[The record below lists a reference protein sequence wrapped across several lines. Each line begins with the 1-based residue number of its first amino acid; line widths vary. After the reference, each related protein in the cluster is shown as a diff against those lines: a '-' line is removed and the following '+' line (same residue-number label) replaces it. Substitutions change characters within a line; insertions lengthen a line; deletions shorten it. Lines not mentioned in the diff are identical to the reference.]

1 MFDKTTLLQH
11 IENRQRTAAEQSQ
24 RVSEGLQKDARYLL
38 PRGNKPS
45 KFQGEVEAGE
55 EMVGST
61 SRDIDIKPVTRA
73 PDKEIPGVGKTPR
86 EVGRRASGIIAR
98 NAAKS
103 GSNLNVRSAGTL
115 NNPTLGTKQRVGEV
129 HSTEAVPFNAGGHKE
144 QKASNHIRNAVGEL
158 KGLMPG
164 SDEHKSL
171 SNKIDA
177 MKRTREQR
185 AAIIDPRQRVNTDTN
200 KPIYLGS
207 HRDARLPREG
217 ENTDHP
223 TVAKL
228 LDRQGMNH
236 PAGRGV
242 VDRPYHNQRN
252 VRGKPGEGIV
262 RDPPGSPRRPADRG
276 LRA

>member
-38 PRGNKPS
+38 ARGNKPS
-45 KFQGEVEAGE
+45 KFQREVEAGE

-73 PDKEIPGVGKTPR
+73 PDEEIPGVGKTPR
-86 EVGRRASGIIAR
+86 EVGRRAAGIIAR
-98 NAAKS
+98 NAARS
-103 GSNLNVRSAGTL
+103 GSNLDVRSAGTL
-115 NNPTLGTKQRVGEV
+115 NNPILGTKQRVGKV
-129 HSTEAVPFNAGGHKE
+129 HSTEAVPSDAGGDKE
-144 QKASNHIRNAVGEL
+144 RKASDHIRNAVGEL

-164 SDEHKSL
+164 SEQHKSL

-177 MKRTREQR
+177 MKRTKEQR
-185 AAIIDPRQRVNTDTN
+185 AAIIDPRIRVNAGPDEPVN
-200 KPIYLGS
+200 LGV
-207 HRDARLPREG
+207 RPDLRRPREG

-242 VDRPYHNQRN
+242 VERPYHKQRN
-252 VRGKPGEGIV
+252 VGRKPGQGRV
-262 RDPPGSPRRPADRG
+262 RDPA
-276 LRA
+276 